1 MRLTMIKADSEIATE
16 VKEAL
21 KYDLLT
27 KNLEISV
34 TVDDGIVTLRGNV
47 SRYSKKL
54 EASKMIYRL
63 AGVKNVVNE
72 LNVVNE
78 HAVSDA
84 EIISSI
90 RTVFSIMEHFRD
102 EDLVVSV
109 HEGMVN
115 VSGVLSSPRQQKM
128 IRVLLSDIKGIRG
141 IHDST
146 EIVLRVPPW
155 TDLHELQKAFIRCMT
170 VNAQTMNI
178 HLENGRV
185 LLSGYA
191 SSITQKEE
199 AEEIICSFPG
209 IAAVENRIAVT
220 HMNDMAY

>member
-1 MRLTMIKADSEIATE
+1 MKLTMIKSDTEIATE
-16 VKEAL
+16 VKDAL
-21 KYDLLT
+21 RYDLLT
-27 KNLEISV
+27 KNLEVSV
-34 TVDDGIVTLRGNV
+34 AVDDGIVTLTGSV

-72 LNVVNE
+72 LTVVNE
-78 HAVSDA
+78 HRVPDA
-84 EIISSI
+84 EVISAI

-102 EDLVVSV
+102 ENLVVSV

-115 VSGVLSSPRQQKM
+115 VSGVLSSYRQQKM
-128 IRVLLSDIKGIRG
+128 IRVLLADIKGIRG

-146 EIVLRVPPW
+146 EIVLRDQPW
-155 TDLHELQKAFIRCMT
+155 TDLHELQKAFIRCTT

-191 SSITQKEE
+191 SSIAQKEE
-199 AEEIICSFPG
+199 AEDIICSFPG
-209 IAAVENRIAVT
+209 IAFVENRIAVT
-220 HMNDMAY
+220 YMNDMAY